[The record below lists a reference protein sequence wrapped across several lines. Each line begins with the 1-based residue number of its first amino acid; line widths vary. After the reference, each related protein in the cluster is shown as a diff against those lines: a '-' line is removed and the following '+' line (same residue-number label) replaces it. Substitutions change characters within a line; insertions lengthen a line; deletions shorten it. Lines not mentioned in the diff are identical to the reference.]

1 MEKLQ
6 CSICG
11 GPLTMSADGEK
22 AICEYCGMSFRKET
36 VKKMILELAGPVRVE
51 GVQNSDS
58 LSDRAETFLKLGETE
73 KAKECFYKMTNEYP
87 SDYRGWWGLTRLTD
101 WNEYFYNS
109 GTDRA
114 EMPVVCE
121 RAIEF
126 APTDVKEKI
135 RDYFDERVQLVKDKT
150 DRELIYQKV
159 LKEATDRAKEAERN
173 VSCLNSEIAWLPKKI
188 KEARKLTYNKY
199 RDSRDKDYRPITLK
213 NLIALV
219 FGCMV
224 TYVVWDEFHP
234 IGTPI
239 LTVIALG
246 LPILFIVRRLLG
258 VKRRWAQAA
267 DMKRQLIQAK
277 AELPKA
283 EEELIQAQAALEA
296 VRNEKPD

>member
-11 GPLTMSADGEK
+11 GPLTMSADDEK

-36 VKKMILELAGPVRVE
+36 VKKMILELEGPVRVE

-87 SDYRGWWGLTRLTD
+87 SDYRGWWGLTRLTN
-101 WNEYFYNS
+101 WKEHFYNS
-109 GTDRA
+109 GTGEA
-114 EMPVVCE
+114 TMPVVCE
-121 RAIEF
+121 RAIDF
-126 APTDVKEKI
+126 APEDVKATI
-135 RDYFDERVQLVKDKT
+135 QDYFNEQIRLVKDET
-150 DRELIYQKV
+150 DRQLVYQKV

-173 VSCLNSEIAWLPKKI
+173 VSRLNSEIAWLPKKI

-239 LTVIALG
+239 FTVIALG
-246 LPILFIVRRLLG
+246 LPILFIVRRLLR

-296 VRNEKPD
+296 VRNAKPD